1 MAPRYT
7 YATCLSWGGDTPTA
21 EIDVEVS
28 YTVAWGSPETGRF
41 GVPEDYDPGS
51 PDVVEDLR
59 VEKIDGRPVEDSPG
73 LLVPIMEKL
82 EAVED
87 ELFPDLIIHA
97 REVEEAR
104 ADEAADY
111 RKTWFSDVC
120 LFDTEGE

>member
-59 VEKIDGRPVEDSPG
+59 VEKIDGRPVETSPG

-111 RKTWFSDVC
+111 RREAMREAC
-120 LFDTEGE
+120 

>member
-21 EIDVEVS
+21 EIEVEVS
-28 YTVAWGSPETGRF
+28 YSIAWGSPETGRF
-41 GVPEDYDPGS
+41 GPPEGYDPGS

-59 VEKIDGRPVEDSPG
+59 VEKIDGRPVEASPG

-87 ELFPDLIIHA
+87 ELFPELIIHA
-97 REVEEAR
+97 SEVEEAR

-111 RKTWFSDVC
+111 RREAAR
-120 LFDTEGE
+120 EGA